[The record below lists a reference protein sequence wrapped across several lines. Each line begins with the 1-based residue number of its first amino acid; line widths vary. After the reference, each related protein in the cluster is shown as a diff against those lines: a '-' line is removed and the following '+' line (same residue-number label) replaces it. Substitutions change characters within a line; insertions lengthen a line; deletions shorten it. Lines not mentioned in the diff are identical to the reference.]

1 MKAMATDPEFAQ
13 ALIER
18 NERRRK
24 TVKDLIGRM
33 AGKSCATPGA
43 ARRRRHHFCNDKLR
57 HVRDAARRQV
67 HRRSLRARTIGLPCS
82 PRAAVARSNER
93 STRK

>member
-1 MKAMATDPEFAQ
+1 MATDPEFAQ

-33 AGKSCATPGA
+33 GRKSCATRA
-43 ARRRRHHFCNDKLR
+43 QQERRRHHFL
-57 HVRDAARRQV
+57 Q
-67 HRRSLRARTIGLPCS
+67 
-82 PRAAVARSNER
+82 
-93 STRK
+93 